1 MRLLFHHTASI
12 CLEHSSHQAPECI
25 FHSET
30 IDQVLREK
38 LCDISGRFSEV
49 KQGRIMHLHRTKIRK
64 AAIWLCEASSTF
76 LFIRKHSAN
85 IKTQGLPVLSKCV
98 YLFNINARYIIRLLK
113 SPAVHIKKAQLH
125 FFSACLFS
133 ASHLQEESGPARAT
147 QPSWYSGQKGLSTA
161 WHTHGVQLHASYC
174 WWKRAYV
181 AAGPADWADRRREAV
196 GSGRCLLG
204 TALTAGCG
212 VGVGTCPNLLPSH
225 FHLGQN
231 WLSSQCLVHDAIFY
245 LWEENN
251 IDNTVMF

>member
-196 GSGRCLLG
+196 GSGHCLLV

-231 WLSSQCLVHDAIFY
+231 WVSSQCLVHDAIFY

>member
-1 MRLLFHHTASI
+1 MVRLLFHHTASI
-12 CLEHSSHQAPECI
+12 CPHHSGHRAPECI

-125 FFSACLFS
+125 FFSARLSSAICLR
-133 ASHLQEESGPARAT
+133 EEPGPARASR
-147 QPSWYSGQKGLSTA
+147 PSWYSGQKGSSTA
-161 WHTHGVQLHASYC
+161 QHTHGVQLHASYR

-181 AAGPADWADRRREAV
+181 AAGPADWAERGREAV
-196 GSGRCLLG
+196 GSGHCLVV

-212 VGVGTCPNLLPSH
+212 VGAGTCPNLLPSQ
-225 FHLGQN
+225 FHLG
-231 WLSSQCLVHDAIFY
+231 
-245 LWEENN
+245 
-251 IDNTVMF
+251 

>member
-12 CLEHSSHQAPECI
+12 CPEHSSHQAPECI

-196 GSGRCLLG
+196 GSGHCLLV

>member
-1 MRLLFHHTASI
+1 
-12 CLEHSSHQAPECI
+12 
-25 FHSET
+25 
-30 IDQVLREK
+30 
-38 LCDISGRFSEV
+38 
-49 KQGRIMHLHRTKIRK
+49 MHLHRTKIRK

-147 QPSWYSGQKGLSTA
+147 QPSWYSRQKGLSTA
-161 WHTHGVQLHASYC
+161 WHTRGVQLHASYC